1 MPDSHISCDAPR
13 GWDDAFAALPL
24 EAPSADTWASIA
36 RRLPRRPPDSRRAHR
51 PYWLAMAAAVTLAAV
66 VPVFRWT
73 GNETP
78 SGTKPVATPDPTI
91 SSSPSIATASPT
103 SPDAA
108 PAVSIA
114 AADQSPPIAPLSMP
128 ENSASSIS
136 ATAAASAVP
145 PAVRRTRSREGLPT
159 PPEDSAIRATAI
171 PEQHGRLESLYA
183 ESARLEAVLA
193 QLQEPRVASA
203 TAAALSAELQDRI
216 ADIDGALSQS
226 DVPSTS
232 QLALWQQRVDALR
245 QLTGVETTQRWM
257 AAQGAAA
264 EGSLAQVY

>member
-1 MPDSHISCDAPR
+1 MPDSRTSCDTPR

-24 EAPSADTWASIA
+24 EAPSADTWTSIA

-78 SGTKPVATPDPTI
+78 PVTKSAATASTI
-91 SSSPSIATASPT
+91 ASSTSIATALPI

-108 PAVSIA
+108 PAVSRA
-114 AADQSPPIAPLSMP
+114 AADRSPPIAPLLTP

-136 ATAAASAVP
+136 TAAAASTAP
-145 PAVRRTRSREGLPT
+145 PAAKRTRSRKDMPTQPEG
-159 PPEDSAIRATAI
+159 SAIRATAI
-171 PEQHGRLESLYA
+171 AEQHGRLESLYA

-193 QLQEPRVASA
+193 RLQEPRVASA

-216 ADIDGALSQS
+216 VDIDGALSQA

-257 AAQGAAA
+257 AAQGATT
-264 EGSLAQVY
+264 EQSLAQVY